1 MRVACD
7 TLGMVRRPRVVLLAL
22 PLVIAGCGP
31 KRPELVPASGVVTFE
46 GGPVAGAQVTFMAP
60 TAARAAYAVTDDAGA
75 FVLSTF
81 GKGDG
86 AAPGTHVVTIAK
98 PQPTGSD
105 IPMAV
110 EQADA
115 AYTAA
120 MAKASRRQGE
130 RSELPARYADPSQ
143 SGLTA
148 EVQRGTANRFVF
160 ALEK

>member
-1 MRVACD
+1 MRVASEARGV
-7 TLGMVRRPRVVLLAL
+7 LGRWCVALCAVLPVMTA
-22 PLVIAGCGP
+22 CGP
-31 KRPELVPASGVVTFE
+31 KRPDVLPASGVVTFE
-46 GGPVAGAQVTFMAP
+46 GDPVSGAQVTFMAP
-60 TAARAAYAVTDDAGA
+60 SAARAAYAVTDSAGA
-75 FVLSTF
+75 FSLSKF

-86 AAPGTHVVTIAK
+86 AAPGAHVVTIAR
-98 PQPTGSD
+98 PQPTASD
-105 IPMAV
+105 APMAV

-148 EVQRGTANRFVF
+148 EVKHGAENRFVF
-160 ALEK
+160 SLEK

>member
-1 MRVACD
+1 MQVASD
-7 TLGMVRRPRVVLLAL
+7 ALKSPGRRRFLLL
-22 PLVIAGCGP
+22 SVPLVVAGCGP
-31 KRPELVPASGVVTFE
+31 KRPEVVPASGLVTFE

-60 TAARAAYAVTDDAGA
+60 SAARAAYAVTDDAGV

-81 GKGDG
+81 GKADG

-98 PQPTGSD
+98 TQPTGSD
-105 IPMAV
+105 APMAV

-120 MAKASRRQGE
+120 MAKAARRQGD
-130 RSELPARYADPSQ
+130 RSEIPARYADPSQ

-148 EVQRGTANRFVF
+148 EVKRGTENRFVF

>member
-1 MRVACD
+1 MRVASD
-7 TLGMVRRPRVVLLAL
+7 TLETPGGRYVVPFTLL
-22 PLVIAGCGP
+22 LVMTGCGP
-31 KRPELVPASGVVTFE
+31 RRPEVVPASGVVTFE
-46 GGPVAGAQVTFMAP
+46 GVPVAGAQVTFMAP
-60 TAARAAYAVTDDAGA
+60 SAARAAYAVTDDAGV

-81 GKGDG
+81 GTSDG
-86 AAPGTHVVTIAK
+86 AAPGTHVVTIAR
-98 PQPTGSD
+98 PQPAGSD
-105 IPMAV
+105 APMAV

-148 EVQRGTANRFVF
+148 DVKRGTENRFVF

>member
-1 MRVACD
+1 MQVTSDA
-7 TLGMVRRPRVVLLAL
+7 LKFPGRRRFLLL
-22 PLVIAGCGP
+22 SVPLVMTGCGP
-31 KRPELVPASGVVTFE
+31 KRPEVVPASGVVTFE
-46 GGPVAGAQVTFMAP
+46 GAPVAGAQVTFMAP
-60 TAARAAYAVTDDAGA
+60 SAARAAYAVTDDAGA

-81 GKGDG
+81 GKADG
-86 AAPGTHVVTIAK
+86 AAPGTHVVTIAR
-98 PQPTGSD
+98 PQPAGSD
-105 IPMAV
+105 AAMAV

-148 EVQRGTANRFVF
+148 DVKRGSENRFVF